1 MRIRVLRASKEEKVA
16 VAIGR
21 LLSDFHLDLEKVGYY
36 LAKALP
42 YTVYRRALARS
53 ECIESSPQW
62 LYSATARSSDCLNT
76 NVQRAPITLPHSF
89 LLG

>member
-36 LAKALP
+36 LAKATP
-42 YTVYRRALARS
+42 YLIYRRALEVLESAQFQLD
-53 ECIESSPQW
+53 IEEQKKVEYNHDR
-62 LYSATARSSDCLNT
+62 L
-76 NVQRAPITLPHSF
+76 F
-89 LLG
+89 

>member
-1 MRIRVLRASKEEKVA
+1 MMRIRVLRASKEEKVA

-42 YTVYRRALARS
+42 YTVYRRALEVLASAEFQENEVEQNRLGYRGDR
-53 ECIESSPQW
+53 
-62 LYSATARSSDCLNT
+62 LY
-76 NVQRAPITLPHSF
+76 
-89 LLG
+89 

>member
-42 YTVYRRALARS
+42 YTVYRRALEVLASAEFQENEVEQNRIGYRS
-53 ECIESSPQW
+53 DR
-62 LYSATARSSDCLNT
+62 LY
-76 NVQRAPITLPHSF
+76 
-89 LLG
+89 

>member
-21 LLSDFHLDLEKVGYY
+21 LLSDFHLDLEKVGFY

-42 YTVYRRALARS
+42 YTVYRRAL
-53 ECIESSPQW
+53 EVLSSAEFQENEVEQNRLGYRNDR
-62 LYSATARSSDCLNT
+62 LY
-76 NVQRAPITLPHSF
+76 
-89 LLG
+89 